1 MAKLHLL
8 DSLRAEA
15 ISTVMFKNLIFDWS
29 GTLVDDLGPTLEA
42 TNAVF
47 VRHGKPPMAREEFR
61 RLFRLPYAEFYEE
74 HLPDVP
80 LAELENHFREAFA
93 NSTLPVTVLPHAR
106 EKLEWCIERQIRCF
120 VLTSMDRSTFEKQL
134 DELELRRFFEATYSG
149 VLDKRNVIGQ
159 LISDHAMA
167 ATETAFLGDMI
178 HDVMTAKHG
187 GVSSVA
193 LLTGYTHHDVL
204 AAAEPDWI
212 VENLLVMQTMMN
224 AFKRP
229 DHE

>member
-1 MAKLHLL
+1 MAKSHLFGL
-8 DSLRAEA
+8 LRARA
-15 ISTVMFKNLIFDWS
+15 NFNFMFKNLIFDWS

-42 TNAVF
+42 TNSVF
-47 VRHGKPPMAREEFR
+47 VRHGKSPMARDEFR
-61 RLFRLPYAEFYEE
+61 RLFRLPYGEFYEE
-74 HLPDVP
+74 HLPGVP
-80 LAELENHFREAFA
+80 LAELESHFREAFA

-106 EKLEWCIERQIRCF
+106 EKLEWCNERKIRCF
-120 VLTSMDRSTFEKQL
+120 ILTSMDRSTFEKQL
-134 DELELRRFFEATYSG
+134 DELELGRFFEATYSG
-149 VLDKRNVIGQ
+149 VLDKRDVIGQ
-159 LISDHAMA
+159 LMADHGIVAN
-167 ATETAFLGDMI
+167 ETAFLGDMI

-224 AFKRP
+224 AYKFS